1 MTPFS
6 LPVDSFPHSWQQG
19 AIPII
24 MGAQFMENESKF
36 QQISLKIFPAPK
48 FALLPLPCDILA
60 QGDFLGRNT
69 KSCNFKN
76 VSEGTIKIFLSSPLT
91 VTVKVRSSDLNYQ
104 VLISLLLDVSKT
116 RSHHTKE

>member
-60 QGDFLGRNT
+60 QGDFLGRT
-69 KSCNFKN
+69 QKVAISKM
-76 VSEGTIKIFLSSPLT
+76 SLKELSRSFSPPL
-91 VTVKVRSSDLNYQ
+91 SQ
-104 VLISLLLDVSKT
+104 SL
-116 RSHHTKE
+116 

>member
-1 MTPFS
+1 
-6 LPVDSFPHSWQQG
+6 
-19 AIPII
+19 

-104 VLISLLLDVSKT
+104 VLISLLLDVPKT